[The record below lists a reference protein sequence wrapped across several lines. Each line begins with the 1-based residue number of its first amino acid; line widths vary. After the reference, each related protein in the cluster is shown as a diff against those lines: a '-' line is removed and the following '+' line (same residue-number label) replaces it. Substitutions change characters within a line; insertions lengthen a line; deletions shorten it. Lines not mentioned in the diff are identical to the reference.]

1 MKKFVFSRYINVC
14 RKQFIDDF
22 RRQIGFTAV
31 MSILLFFI
39 FWIVNWQ
46 IGMAQ
51 MTEYSD
57 SAVDMTAF
65 FSWWKIAAFVGVV
78 MLAIGYQSAH
88 CMPFMKSKTAQIAHT
103 VLPATTLEKYAAAET
118 FAFVFSIL
126 EAVAAFFIADG
137 LQYLLNGHFTLTE
150 ISSADMSALQ
160 LMFPDIQ
167 TFDYMFTLLIL
178 TMVASIFFHSA
189 WFTFCATFLR
199 KHPFL
204 FGILI
209 LWGVNQIVSIAFSSI
224 SLNFLSYFNMMVPAD
239 GMNFEEIFE
248 KAKTIF
254 YVAIFGQ
261 LALSIGFWIWSY
273 FRMKRVEL

>member
-1 MKKFVFSRYINVC
+1 MKKFVFSRYILVC
-14 RKQFIDDF
+14 RKQFVDDY

-39 FWIVNWQ
+39 FWLVNWQ
-46 IGMAQ
+46 IGMMQ
-51 MTEYSD
+51 MTEYGD
-57 SAVDMTAF
+57 SAVDMADF
-65 FSWWKIAAFVGVV
+65 FSWWKIGAFVGVL

-103 VLPATTLEKYAAAET
+103 VLPATTLEKYAAVET

-126 EAVAAFFIADG
+126 EAIVAFFIADG
-137 LQYLLNGHFTLTE
+137 LQYLLNGHFTLAE
-150 ISSADMSALQ
+150 INSAAMTALQ
-160 LMFPDIQ
+160 SMFPDSQ
-167 TFDYMFTLLIL
+167 TFDTMFTLLVL
-178 TMVASIFFHSA
+178 TMVASILFHSA

-204 FGILI
+204 FGMLI
-209 LWGVNQIVSIAFSSI
+209 LWGVNQVVSIAFTSF
-224 SLNFLSYFNMMVPAD
+224 SLNFFSYFSMLVPD
-239 GMNFEEIFE
+239 EGKSMEEIIE
-248 KAKTIF
+248 LAQKIF
-254 YVAIFGQ
+254 YFAIFGQ

>member
-1 MKKFVFSRYINVC
+1 MKKFVFSRYILVC
-14 RKQFIDDF
+14 RKQFVDDY

-39 FWIVNWQ
+39 FWLVNWQ
-46 IGMAQ
+46 IGMMQ
-51 MTEYSD
+51 MTEYGD
-57 SAVDMTAF
+57 SAVDMADF
-65 FSWWKIAAFVGVV
+65 FSWWKIAAFAGVL

-126 EAVAAFFIADG
+126 EAIVAFFIADG

-150 ISSADMSALQ
+150 ITSAAMTALQ
-160 LMFPDIQ
+160 SMFPDSQ
-167 TFDYMFTLLIL
+167 TFDTMFTLLVL
-178 TMVASIFFHSA
+178 TMVASILFHSA

-204 FGILI
+204 FGMLI
-209 LWGVNQIVSIAFSSI
+209 LWGVNQVVSIAFTSF
-224 SLNFLSYFNMMVPAD
+224 SLNFFSYFSMLVPNE
-239 GMNFEEIFE
+239 GKSMEEIIE
-248 KAKTIF
+248 LAQKIF
-254 YVAIFGQ
+254 YFAIFGQ